1 MKSPLLAIKCIIWQ
15 KQTKMSTFSQAEE
28 HRRSLL
34 AVYAGRPRLR
44 SATVLPGDAAAR
56 DEHESTSEI
65 FVAKSAAFHEDGGR
79 PERRFE
85 LGLIWFSE
93 KVFRIVQ

>member
-1 MKSPLLAIKCIIWQ
+1 MVILNFNFEIPFACNKMFHLAK
-15 KQTKMSTFSQAEE
+15 TTSSQAEE

-85 LGLIWFSE
+85 LALIRFAQS
-93 KVFRIVQ
+93 V